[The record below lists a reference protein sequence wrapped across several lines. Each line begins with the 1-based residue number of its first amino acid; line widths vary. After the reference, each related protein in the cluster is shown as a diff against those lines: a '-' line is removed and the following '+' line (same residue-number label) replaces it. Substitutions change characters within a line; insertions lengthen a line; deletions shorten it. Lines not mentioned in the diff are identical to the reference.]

1 MTRVAAVLA
10 SIIFLSSCVSNK
22 KHTELN
28 TKYDSLTDLYNKN
41 LNTLTQT
48 QRELDAANNK
58 LKLAEDNL
66 TYFKTQNADL
76 VKNIGDMT
84 TLSKKGAENLEK
96 SLKQIDEKDLRIKKL
111 SDAVTRKDS
120 VTIAL
125 VTSIKGAI
133 GDMEDEDIQ
142 VSVDKGVVFVNIS
155 DRFLFRSGSYN
166 LNTKAKEVISKVAKI
181 LVDKPDFEVLIEG
194 HTDNISYRK
203 GELLDNWD
211 LSVKRSTAL
220 VRMLQNDFNIAP
232 ERMMAAGRGEY
243 IPLADND
250 SKEGRAAN
258 RRTRVVIMP
267 SMTQFYGMI
276 EEELGEGQA
285 TTPEKA
291 PTEEAAPVQG
301 EKNE

>member
-10 SIIFLSSCVSNK
+10 SVIFFSSCVSNK
-22 KHTELN
+22 KHTELD
-28 TKYDSLTDLYNKN
+28 TKYESLTDLYNKN
-41 LNTLTQT
+41 LGTLSQT
-48 QRELDAANNK
+48 QRELDAAQNK
-58 LKLAEDNL
+58 LQLAEDNME
-66 TYFKTQNADL
+66 YFKSQNSDL

-96 SLKQIDEKDLRIKKL
+96 SLAQINEKDMRITKL
-111 SDAVTRKDS
+111 SEAMTRKDS

-133 GDMEDEDIQ
+133 GDLHDEDIQ
-142 VSVDKGVVFVNIS
+142 VSVEKGVVFVNIS
-155 DRFLFRSGSYN
+155 DKFLFRSGSYN
-166 LNTKAKEVISKVAKI
+166 LNSKAKDVIAKVAKI
-181 LVDKPDFEVLIEG
+181 LVDKPNFEVLIEG

-232 ERMMAAGRGEY
+232 ERLMAAGRGEF
-243 IPLADND
+243 IPLSSNE

-258 RRTRVVIMP
+258 RRTRVVILP

-276 EEELGEGQA
+276 EEELGESPEA
-285 TTPEKA
+285 ETPVEVAPEK
-291 PTEEAAPVQG
+291 E
-301 EKNE
+301 

>member
-10 SIIFLSSCVSNK
+10 SVIFLSSCVSNK
-22 KHTELN
+22 KHAELD
-28 TKYDSLTDLYNKN
+28 TKYGSLTDLYNKN
-41 LNTLTQT
+41 LSTLTQT
-48 QRELDAANNK
+48 QRELDAAQNK
-58 LKLAEDNL
+58 LQLAEQNME
-66 TYFKTQNADL
+66 YFKSQNSDL
-76 VKNIGDMT
+76 VKNIGEMT

-96 SLKQIDEKDLRIKKL
+96 SLAQINEKDMRITKL
-111 SDAVTRKDS
+111 SEAMTRKDS

-133 GDMEDEDIQ
+133 GDLHDEDIQ
-142 VSVDKGVVFVNIS
+142 VSVEKGVVFVNIS
-155 DRFLFRSGSYN
+155 DKFLFRSGSYN
-166 LNTKAKEVISKVAKI
+166 LNSKAKDVIAKVAKI
-181 LVDKPDFEVLIEG
+181 LVDKPNFEVLIEG

-232 ERMMAAGRGEY
+232 ERLMAAGRGEF
-243 IPLADND
+243 IPLSSNE

-258 RRTRVVIMP
+258 RRTRVVILP

-276 EEELGEGQA
+276 EEELGESPA
-285 TTPEKA
+285 S
-291 PTEEAAPVQG
+291 EEPVQPIPQD
-301 EKNE
+301 

>member
-10 SIIFLSSCVSNK
+10 SAIFLSSCVSNK
-22 KHTELN
+22 KHAELD
-28 TKYDSLTDLYNKN
+28 TKYESLTDLYNKN

-48 QRELDAANNK
+48 QRELDAAQNK
-58 LKLAEDNL
+58 LQLAEQNME
-66 TYFKTQNADL
+66 YFKTQNSDL
-76 VKNIGDMT
+76 VKNIGEMT

-96 SLKQIDEKDLRIKKL
+96 SLAQINEKDMRITKL
-111 SDAVTRKDS
+111 SEAMTRKDS

-133 GDMEDEDIQ
+133 GDLHDEDIQ
-142 VSVDKGVVFVNIS
+142 VSVEKGVVFVNIS
-155 DRFLFRSGSYN
+155 DKFLFRSGSYN
-166 LNTKAKEVISKVAKI
+166 LNSKARDVIAKVAKI
-181 LVDKPDFEVLIEG
+181 LVDKPSFEVLIEG

-232 ERMMAAGRGEY
+232 ERLMAAGRGEFV
-243 IPLADND
+243 PVSSNE

-258 RRTRVVIMP
+258 RRTRVVILP
-267 SMTQFYGMI
+267 SMTQFYGII
-276 EEELGEGQA
+276 EEELGEG
-285 TTPEKA
+285 E
-291 PTEEAAPVQG
+291 PVQITPQ
-301 EKNE
+301 E

>member
-10 SIIFLSSCVSNK
+10 SVIFFSSCVSNK
-22 KHTELN
+22 KHTELD
-28 TKYDSLTDLYNKN
+28 TKYESLTDLYNKN
-41 LNTLTQT
+41 LGTLSQT
-48 QRELDAANNK
+48 QRELDAAQNK
-58 LKLAEDNL
+58 LQLAEDNME
-66 TYFKTQNADL
+66 YFKSQNSDL

-96 SLKQIDEKDLRIKKL
+96 SLAQINEKDMRITKL
-111 SDAVTRKDS
+111 SEAMTRKDS

-133 GDMEDEDIQ
+133 GDLHDEDIQ
-142 VSVDKGVVFVNIS
+142 VSVEKGVVFVNIS
-155 DRFLFRSGSYN
+155 DKFLFRSGSYN
-166 LNTKAKEVISKVAKI
+166 LNSKAKDVIAKVAKI
-181 LVDKPDFEVLIEG
+181 LVDKPNFEVLIEG

-232 ERMMAAGRGEY
+232 ERLMAAGRGEF
-243 IPLADND
+243 IPLSSNE

-258 RRTRVVIMP
+258 RRTRVVILP

-276 EEELGEGQA
+276 EEELGE
-285 TTPEKA
+285 A
-291 PTEEAAPVQG
+291 PAKE
-301 EKNE
+301 